1 MEVTIESIQQ
11 AIHQLEG
18 QLKRKLEAKDEML
31 AKKRKL
37 YCAICKLSGH
47 ETTKC
52 RHEMMKCSKA
62 TTAQRIQIAMD
73 NNCCLNFNVPHR
85 GEKPPACAK
94 CNGMHVTAFHL
105 H

>member
-1 MEVTIESIQQ
+1 MDELLLEEEKVIVDTVPDQLITIAERLARMEVTIESIQQ

-52 RHEMMKCSKA
+52 RKG
-62 TTAQRIQIAMD
+62 TAAQKIQWA
-73 NNCCLNFNVPHR
+73 
-85 GEKPPACAK
+85 
-94 CNGMHVTAFHL
+94 
-105 H
+105 